1 MRDPTSSFQP
11 SEHLI
16 RIGSSGKEK
25 EYLPVQWR
33 LVWFRESCPQG
44 TIETEILHLDLEQE
58 TEEEYLAYN
67 SETRRTE
74 RRVRRAKGFVICRA
88 IVKDGKG
95 GMATG
100 MKSEKAASF
109 PDFIEK
115 AETGAIGRALA
126 ALGFGTQFA
135 PELDEEHRI
144 VDSPVERRSSRDSIP
159 PLQARAVPSAI
170 QPTDKREGP
179 ITAGQ
184 RNLISKLASEQGI
197 KLPSLDGWSAAQAEA
212 AIERLQRRRAG
223 SISQR

>member
-1 MRDPTSSFQP
+1 MQKGHFNPC
-11 SEHLI
+11 EHLI
-16 RIGSSGKEK
+16 RIGSAGNEK
-25 EYLPVQWR
+25 EYLPIQWR

-58 TEEEYLAYN
+58 TEEAYLGYN
-67 SETRRTE
+67 GETRRTE

-88 IVKDGKG
+88 VVKDGKG

-100 MKSEKAASF
+100 IKSEKAASF

-135 PELDEEHRI
+135 PDLDEEHRI
-144 VDSPVERRSSRDSIP
+144 VDSPVERRSSRIQP
-159 PLQARAVPSAI
+159 

-179 ITAGQ
+179 ITTEQ
-184 RNLISKLASEQGI
+184 RSLLSKLASEQGI

>member
-1 MRDPTSSFQP
+1 MQDGHFNP

-44 TIETEILHLDLEQE
+44 AIETEIVHLDLEYE
-58 TEEEYLAYN
+58 AEEEYIGYN
-67 SETRRTE
+67 SQTRRNE
-74 RRVRRAKGFVICRA
+74 RMVRRAKGLVICRA
-88 IVKDGKG
+88 VVKDGKG

-100 MKSEKAASF
+100 IKSEKAASF

-135 PELDEEHRI
+135 PELDEAHRI
-144 VDSPVERRSSRDSIP
+144 VDSPVQRPSSIP
-159 PLQARAVPSAI
+159 PDKEAAI
-170 QPTDKREGP
+170 TPE
-179 ITAGQ
+179 Q
-184 RNLISKLASEQGI
+184 RRQLSKLARELGVR
-197 KLPSLDGWSAAQAEA
+197 LPSLDGWSAAQAEG
-212 AIERLQRRRAG
+212 AIERLQRRRAV
-223 SISQR
+223 STSER